1 MSWFTIDALAKF
13 STLLFPAL
21 ITVVSAFGHAQAA
34 NRTDTVVFE
43 LSTPIDDPKNFNWF
57 FPGVRREQG
66 AHQAMF
72 EPLFL
77 FNYRTGALEPWLA
90 KSITPNATQDVWTLE
105 LRDDVKWSDGKPFT
119 ADDVQYT
126 AETVLRSDF
135 VPDAAEAVSFRSQV
149 KSPIK
154 VVTPHKVE
162 FTLIN
167 PNPRFALD
175 TFGGTMFGSF
185 LIMPKHI
192 WLKQDPT
199 DFAFY
204 TANFST
210 PVGTGPYKLKESD
223 KTHTLWVRDD
233 NWWGAQKGAN
243 GKPVFRPLPEP
254 KELEWLFVDSANPA
268 DSKQKLVAN
277 TLDAADAMRP
287 YSFEDLNDVK
297 SQNSKIIGWNPSSAL
312 AWNDRCA
319 RQLDIYTLDK
329 KLDGTPNPWSDLN
342 LRKALSLLVDRTQL
356 AKDGYKGTTTPS
368 KTMFAEYAPMQP
380 FIDEVV
386 KAGYGTS
393 PSSEQAEAA
402 FASTRYVRDSLGNY
416 YNEKDGTI
424 LGATLK
430 VDSDVGPDVDGANAL
445 SAQLKATGILIEV
458 KTIRDDEFGAAVSAG
473 NYDMVY
479 SWLSCGSVAEPV
491 TSMNQYTS
499 KPLPGADFRAIAFQD
514 TGRWS
519 TPAATSYSNEVIA
532 MAAKP
537 LGDPSVPGLVAHAYK
552 YLADEMPFIPLVQ
565 SPTIVPFNTTY
576 WTGWPAAGGD
586 TVPMTSWEGTM
597 RTIHELT
604 TSKCVRFFR
613 SLPTEMN
620 GMKFDVD
627 GGLTLAPDS
636 LGRIGLSNNAITISF
651 GPNDRPLALS
661 LEANATGKSATLTGS
676 TGATQFSDVATNIPE
691 AGRVV
696 TTKPTRQLKLSGDPS
711 VLLSKVCFA
720 N

>member
-1 MSWFTIDALAKF
+1 MFEPLFLFNYKTGALDPWLAKSSTPNALQDVWPLKVRADVKWSDSKPGRRGRSAGLADILEDGRMSWFTIDALAKF

-21 ITVVSAFGHAQAA
+21 IAVDAFGHAQAA

-57 FPGVRREQG
+57 FPGVRRRQG

-175 TFGGTMFGSF
+175 KFGGTMFGSF

-368 KTMFAEYAPMQP
+368 KTMFAEYRRC
-380 FIDEVV
+380 
-386 KAGYGTS
+386 S
-393 PSSEQAEAA
+393 RSSMKSLRLAMEPRRRRNRPRPLLQA
-402 FASTRYVRDSLGNY
+402 L
-416 YNEKDGTI
+416 
-424 LGATLK
+424 
-430 VDSDVGPDVDGANAL
+430 
-445 SAQLKATGILIEV
+445 
-458 KTIRDDEFGAAVSAG
+458 
-473 NYDMVY
+473 
-479 SWLSCGSVAEPV
+479 
-491 TSMNQYTS
+491 
-499 KPLPGADFRAIAFQD
+499 
-514 TGRWS
+514 
-519 TPAATSYSNEVIA
+519 ATSETVWAIIITRRTA
-532 MAAKP
+532 
-537 LGDPSVPGLVAHAYK
+537 
-552 YLADEMPFIPLVQ
+552 PF
-565 SPTIVPFNTTY
+565 S
-576 WTGWPAAGGD
+576 
-586 TVPMTSWEGTM
+586 
-597 RTIHELT
+597 
-604 TSKCVRFFR
+604 
-613 SLPTEMN
+613 
-620 GMKFDVD
+620 
-627 GGLTLAPDS
+627 
-636 LGRIGLSNNAITISF
+636 
-651 GPNDRPLALS
+651 ALH
-661 LEANATGKSATLTGS
+661 
-676 TGATQFSDVATNIPE
+676 
-691 AGRVV
+691 
-696 TTKPTRQLKLSGDPS
+696 
-711 VLLSKVCFA
+711 
-720 N
+720 